1 MAALGRPVVPPVYC
15 SQAMSS
21 SSASPRLSGS
31 GKTLRHNASRSSPTS
46 AGPSVSRCLTLAAR
60 ATICAPIS
68 ANLGWT
74 MRMSI
79 SASSHSCDMVVDG
92 SQGMQPGVHRAGQAD
107 RGLDHPDVGGI
118 DAERAD
124 AAALRAAPVFQHP
137 ADPTRS
143 IGRLGVGNG
152 AVILDERRAIAVTGQ
167 CFNDQ
172 RGVGDSAVWLSHD
185 FLSDVEVAA
194 RHWVAGH
201 RRRSTVS
208 SR

>member
-21 SSASPRLSGS
+21 SSASPRLSVS
-31 GKTLRHNASRSSPTS
+31 GPTWAHNASRSSPTS
-46 AGPSVSRCLTLAAR
+46 AGPSVSRCLTLVAR
-60 ATICAPIS
+60 ATICAPTS

-74 MRMSI
+74 TRMST
-79 SASSHSCDMVVDG
+79 SASSTQLDMVVDG
-92 SQGMQPGVHRAGQAD
+92 SQWVQPGVHRSGQAD
-107 RGLDHPDVGGI
+107 RGLDHPDLGGI
-118 DAERAD
+118 DAERTH
-124 AAALRAAPVFQHP
+124 AAALRAALVFQHP
-137 ADPTRS
+137 AYATRR
-143 IGRLGVGNG
+143 IGRLGVGNE
-152 AVILDERRAIAVTGQ
+152 AISLDERRAIAVTGQ

-172 RGVGDSAVWLSHD
+172 RGVRDSAVWLSHD
-185 FLSDVEVAA
+185 FLLDVEVAA